1 MAEVAAPW
9 LCCAGGSGETP
20 RGAPPARGQR
30 LLPGTEAPLGAPRVG
45 AGSANPSHS
54 ARGQEPAQ
62 FFLWPL
68 LFLWLPGSTRGP
80 WLSPPA
86 PSLYNQR
93 GRDATGAAPLCPAPC
108 PPAELW
114 GLSPCSPGGAA
125 GKARLS
131 QQGLQSWQGWRG
143 SGPLAVLGVVA
154 GCHQGCPA
162 AVLGR
167 AAIPGQDRLPS
178 CGAVTPLSP
187 LSLCGAWLWMGMV
200 WGVQPFSLQPQELL
214 YCWGEAGPAAPPC
227 PACHSL
233 RSLDSMIVRL
243 CAPSLLEPP
252 WFLSFVE
259 RASWESPQSIT
270 PTPLGCRTGS

>member
-30 LLPGTEAPLGAPRVG
+30 LLPGIEPPWGLPGWELAAPTP
-45 AGSANPSHS
+45 HS

-86 PSLYNQR
+86 PSSTTKEAEVPPVQLRCVLPRVPQPSS
-93 GRDATGAAPLCPAPC
+93 GGSVPAP
-108 PPAELW
+108 
-114 GLSPCSPGGAA
+114 
-125 GKARLS
+125 R
-131 QQGLQSWQGWRG
+131 
-143 SGPLAVLGVVA
+143 AVLQGKLGFPSKGCNPGRA
-154 GCHQGCPA
+154 GGGQGRWLSLGWWLGA
-162 AVLGR
+162 TKAGR

-178 CGAVTPLSP
+178 RGAVTPLSP

-214 YCWGEAGPAAPPC
+214 YGWGEAGPAAPPC

-243 CAPSLLEPP
+243 CAPSLTRRC
-252 WFLSFVE
+252 WSRRGFC
-259 RASWESPQSIT
+259 
-270 PTPLGCRTGS
+270 PL